1 MQIGEMVTPTGR
13 LVLGAGDLKSE
24 AWLAARRWRDPV
36 DIHPFRSA
44 ARSLDLFS
52 LGYRIGSSDVPSI
65 LDLEHVDTPAHV
77 YRNKV
82 YDISPEQNEN
92 MLIGSLF
99 EETIAME
106 WARRNHAVID
116 EIGLVAHADKPWH
129 QSTIDRRV
137 RECPVYPERSRDHA
151 ICGLEVKHMDFA
163 SASRWHAD
171 IPDRIFAQLIHQLY
185 VTGYEHMHY
194 SVKVPGGFRQ
204 GIVYAEREQKITKF
218 VVAAVDRFRAEHL
231 IPQIEPAWNTEKADK
246 AIALDNLTFPERVGE
261 LDIESVG
268 EVMDYAGI
276 AAEAGAIDK
285 RKKAAATK
293 LRTVAKGAQVL
304 TFAGQRAFWY
314 GEGRRANTDL
324 ERLKERWPD
333 AYADCVTETVYPIL
347 NIDKAYKQGGKK

>member
-1 MQIGEMVTPTGR
+1 MRVGELVTPTGR
-13 LVLGAGDLKSE
+13 LVLPAGELKTE
-24 AWLAARRWRDPV
+24 AWLQARRWRDPV
-36 DIHPFRSA
+36 DMPPYRSA
-44 ARSLDLFS
+44 AKNLDLYP

-77 YRNKV
+77 YRAKV
-82 YDISPEQNEN
+82 YDIRPTQNEN

-106 WARRNHAVID
+106 WARRSRAIID

-171 IPDRIFAQLIHQLY
+171 IPDRIFAQLLHQLY

-194 SVKVPGGFRQ
+194 TVKVPGAFRQ
-204 GIVYAEREQKITKF
+204 GIVYADREAKLMAF
-218 VVAAVDRFRAEHL
+218 VVQQVDRFRTEHL
-231 IPQIEPAWNTEKADK
+231 LPQIEPEWNTEKADK

-261 LDIESVG
+261 LDIEGIG
-268 EVMDYAGI
+268 EVMAYAEI
-276 AAEAGAIDK
+276 AAEDSEITK
-285 RKKAAATK
+285 RKKAAAAR
-293 LRTVAKGAQVL
+293 LREIAKGAQTL
-304 TFAGQRAFWY
+304 TFSGQRAFWY
-314 GEGRRANTDL
+314 GEGTRSNTDL

-333 AYADCVTETVYPIL
+333 AYADCVTETHYPIL
-347 NIDKAYKQGGKK
+347 NIDKAYKARGKK